1 MLLKDKVAIV
11 TGGAAGIGSGI
22 VEKLA
27 GEGAQV
33 VIADLDDETAG
44 DLASKVSS
52 EQEGT
57 AKAYKIDITDYE
69 AVCKMVENVIEEFDQ
84 LDILVN
90 NAGWD
95 KIEPFL
101 NSEPETWEK
110 IININLKGTINCCH
124 AVWEYFLNRKS
135 GKIVNIAS
143 DAGRAGSSG
152 ETVYSST
159 KGGIIALTKSLARE
173 GARSTINVNCV
184 CPGPADTALFQQLS
198 NDNPKLGEGLIK
210 AIPFRRLAQP
220 SDIASA
226 VAFFSSDEADYI
238 TGQTLSVS
246 GGLTMQ

>member
-1 MLLKDKVAIV
+1 MLLKDKVAII
-11 TGGAAGIGSGI
+11 TGGASGIGSGI
-22 VEKLA
+22 VEKFVR
-27 GEGAQV
+27 EGAKV
-33 VIADLDDETAG
+33 VIADLNLEAAEE
-44 DLASKVSS
+44 LANKLKG
-52 EQEGT
+52 EEGS
-57 AKAYKIDITDYE
+57 AKGYKIDITDYE
-69 AVCKMVENVIEEFDQ
+69 ATCKMVQDVINDFGQ

-101 NSEPETWEK
+101 KSEPETWEK

-124 AVWEYFLNRKS
+124 ASWEYFLNRKE

-159 KGGIIALTKSLARE
+159 KGGLIALTKSLARE

-184 CPGPADTALFQQLS
+184 CPGPADTELFKQLS
-198 NDNPKLGEGLIK
+198 DDNPKLGESLIK

-226 VAFFSSDEADYI
+226 VAFFSSDEASYI
-238 TGQTLSVS
+238 TGQTISVS
-246 GGLTMQ
+246 GGLTMM